1 MIRRIT
7 PPLSQT
13 QAGFFLVVV
22 LVTDSIKPGMLDEF
36 VMLISVL
43 QVVEMEYRDH
53 GERWSKKQKANLTH
67 FSTISC
73 LDEFCLCRTTAL
85 AHLSGARVPPQI
97 CHPLQGDKSAR
108 KEL

>member
-13 QAGFFLVVV
+13 QAGFSLVVV

-53 GERWSKKQKANLTH
+53 GERWSKKQKANFYTFLH
-67 FSTISC
+67 NQ
-73 LDEFCLCRTTAL
+73 L
-85 AHLSGARVPPQI
+85 P
-97 CHPLQGDKSAR
+97 
-108 KEL
+108 

>member
-22 LVTDSIKPGMLDEF
+22 FFSLQVTDSIKPGMLDEF

-43 QVVEMEYRDH
+43 QVVEMECRDR

-73 LDEFCLCRTTAL
+73 LDEFCLQNYSTGPPEWRQ
-85 AHLSGARVPPQI
+85 SG
-97 CHPLQGDKSAR
+97 PL
-108 KEL
+108 